1 VEVQLSNNQYFNA
14 ILVRNKGFKTAVC
27 ASHHILSESIT
38 KNVEEKMNYVFIK
51 SAVLIKR
58 VHSIS

>member
-1 VEVQLSNNQYFNA
+1 
-14 ILVRNKGFKTAVC
+14 VRNKGFKTAVC